1 MFEALRGLRDAV
13 APESGNLGNNNN
25 NPDEGAATE
34 PDVEELWQAYCNG
47 DEAVIALVNKFS
59 TSTKVIQRRDD
70 FLTWHAVMEREK
82 DAELVEILAAAVL
95 EKSDQIDSALLHVP
109 GMHRTREQQ
118 LKYIEELIKSNAD
131 AAAELE
137 TVYKAALLR
146 RDDCRQFVHGMTSV
160 ALGIE
165 EED

>member
-13 APESGNLGNNNN
+13 APESGNLGNTN

-47 DEAVIALVNKFS
+47 DEVVIALVNKFS
-59 TSTKVIQRRDD
+59 SSSKVIQRRDD
-70 FLTWHAVMEREK
+70 FLAWHAIMERDK
-82 DAELVEILAAAVL
+82 DAELVEILASAVL
-95 EKSDQIDSALLHVP
+95 EKSDQIDSALLRVP

-118 LKYIEELIKSNAD
+118 LKYIEELIKLNAE
-131 AAAELE
+131 AAAQLE
-137 TVYKAALLR
+137 TVYKAAFVR
-146 RDDCRQFVHGMTSV
+146 RDDCRQFVRGMTSV
-160 ALGIE
+160 ALSIE